1 MKMLK
6 RDWIALCE
14 QQTAE
19 INKLRDACAERDAKI
34 VAQDKEIAGLK
45 RALAAPAVKK
55 TTSEVDPFD
64 RRKVERSRG
73 YWNLRVRKEFE
84 NTFATP
90 ARALAAVCA
99 RSPKP
104 IRRVVCKRDS
114 ANRLWL
120 NVYPSA

>member
-14 QQTAE
+14 QQVAE
-19 INKLRDACAERDAKI
+19 INALRTTCADRDAKI
-34 VAQDKEIAGLK
+34 TEQDKEIAGLK
-45 RALAAPAVKK
+45 RALAAPATQTAKVAD
-55 TTSEVDPFD
+55 DPFD

-104 IRRVVCKRDS
+104 IRHVVCKRDS